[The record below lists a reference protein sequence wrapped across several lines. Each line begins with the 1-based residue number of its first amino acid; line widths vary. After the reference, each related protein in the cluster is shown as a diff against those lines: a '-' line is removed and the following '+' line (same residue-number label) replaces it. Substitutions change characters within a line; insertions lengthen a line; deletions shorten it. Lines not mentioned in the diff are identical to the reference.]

1 MEKMN
6 SWFNARKA
14 AQIVAFFALKEGG
27 EINVLKLT
35 KLVYLANRRHM
46 ELYDYP
52 ILDDELVSMPHGP
65 VNSMT
70 YNFINGYNEEAGWN
84 EFITDR
90 IDHKVGLTSSISL
103 EQLDELSK
111 AELDTLDQ
119 IWQKFGAMEPFQIRD
134 WTHEHCPEWED
145 PHGSSNPIPYE
156 RVFKYLGKNNAEELE
171 NEIRENRVLASS
183 FSH

>member
-1 MEKMN
+1 MENMN
-6 SWFNARKA
+6 NWFNARKA
-14 AQIVAFFALKEGG
+14 AQVAAFFALKEGG
-27 EINVLKLT
+27 DINVLKLT
-35 KLVYLANRRHM
+35 KLVYLADRRHM

-70 YNFINGYNEEAGWN
+70 YNFINGYHEDAGWN
-84 EFITDR
+84 KFISDR
-90 IDHKVGLTSSISL
+90 TEHKVGLTSSISL

-119 IWQKFGAMEPFQIRD
+119 IWQKFGAMEPFQLRD
-134 WTHEHCPEWED
+134 WTHENCPEWED

-156 RVFKYLGKNNAEELE
+156 RVFKYLGKKNAEELE